1 MWDWK
6 WECLSMPP
14 KGSDVAK
21 QPKNYPTEIMIIKT
35 RHKITPN
42 ITQIVEK
49 HIQIYSKIVF

>member
-1 MWDWK
+1 
-6 WECLSMPP
+6 MPP

-49 HIQIYSKIVF
+49 HIQIHSKIVF